1 MTCKKNFAGHL
12 ILIELQATQ
21 KLLVCYSMYLNIKS
35 RMCSLNSNWIIPKLP
50 VTSFSTPSKWGI
62 LTATQ
67 GFISQRDELP
77 NFFWPTPLPTK
88 DDNNL
93 QIVLTIP
100 CQHSETKENQTIK
113 LKVLLGSWWDR
124 RLQIVQTR
132 VLENCHFKFIFAIS
146 IGNNGQI
153 MHSNSIQF
161 TYMN

>member
-1 MTCKKNFAGHL
+1 MTCKKKFAGHL

-77 NFFWPTPLPTK
+77 NFFLPMPLPTK
-88 DDNNL
+88 DDNHL
-93 QIVLTIP
+93 QIVFTIP

-113 LKVLLGSWWDR
+113 LKVLLGSWPSLNTQSFIR
-124 RLQIVQTR
+124 RPFCSTFR
-132 VLENCHFKFIFAIS
+132 FENLSIS
-146 IGNNGQI
+146 PKKKSFLCFRGPKNEK
-153 MHSNSIQF
+153 
-161 TYMN
+161 